1 MAIQNLRFSYA
12 VCGGIGAFIGSSIVH
27 NYYMPDTE
35 SVVSYQDYLNNTI
48 KCPIRRY
55 DEKFLERMRQ
65 DMQAAIERQNER
77 VANMKLADE
86 SKVKLTNLMP
96 EALQEQFYETK
107 AKMTGSGVASETR
120 LQVEEFVNKVTE
132 DRDRGEKT

>member
-1 MAIQNLRFSYA
+1 
-12 VCGGIGAFIGSSIVH
+12 
-27 NYYMPDTE
+27 
-35 SVVSYQDYLNNTI
+35 
-48 KCPIRRY
+48 
-55 DEKFLERMRQ
+55 MRQ

-132 DRDRGEKT
+132 DRDRGDKT